1 MDEQIREGFFAKGGN
16 IEFPKAFEK
25 GEEIGRLIA
34 ETEIAFEVNDL
45 SQLVQVLTLIL
56 SGSVHTEF
64 LKMRKTV

>member
-1 MDEQIREGFFAKGGN
+1 MDEQIREGVFAKGGN

-45 SQLVQVLTLIL
+45 SQIVQVLTLIL
-56 SGSVHTEF
+56 SG
-64 LKMRKTV
+64 